1 MGSATVWLLALD
13 RWSPDV
19 IIILMI
25 DEEIAPKLRLKS
37 TSRVH
42 SPSVRSPETLQE
54 ALELYETV
62 YMPSRN
68 FSEKTRLDYRH
79 DLLDL
84 INFLSGSGR
93 QRLGRLSL
101 RDLEAFLAE
110 LDRRGLAGSSR
121 RRKTYAFKSFFNF
134 LYRDGHIPKNPSEGL
149 VPPKSEQKE
158 PRVLSKVEYEALLR
172 ACGHH
177 PRDSAIIELLLQTGL
192 RLSEVARLTL
202 DDVELPRRIGK
213 DAETM
218 GRLHTVGK
226 GRKERWI
233 PLNYKVCRAL
243 RTWLNTRSNGEDRA
257 LFVTKFRRPTGPRA
271 IQHLVKKHMA
281 EAGIKNAGVH
291 TLRHTFA
298 THHVAQGTSL
308 RTVQEVLGHADLKTT
323 SIYVQLAQEAMRKE
337 LQEHA
342 L

>member
-1 MGSATVWLLALD
+1 
-13 RWSPDV
+13 
-19 IIILMI
+19 MI
-25 DEEIAPKLRLKS
+25 DEETAPKPRLKP
-37 TSRVH
+37 TSHVH
-42 SPSVRSPETLQE
+42 SPCVGSPETLQE
-54 ALELYETV
+54 ALELYETL

-84 INFLSGSGR
+84 INFLSRNGR
-93 QRLGRLSL
+93 QRLGQLSL
-101 RDLEAFLAE
+101 GDLEAFLAE
-110 LDRRGLAGSSR
+110 LDHRGLAGSSR
-121 RRKTYAFKSFFNF
+121 RRKTYAIKSLFSF
-134 LYRDGHIPKNPSEGL
+134 LYSSGHVPQDLSDRLI
-149 VPPKSEQKE
+149 PPKSEQKE
-158 PRVLSKVEYEALLR
+158 PRVLSRGEYEALLR
-172 ACGHH
+172 ACSHH

-233 PLNYKVCRAL
+233 PLNYKACRAL
-243 RTWLNTRSNGEDRA
+243 RTWLSTSPNGEDRA
-257 LFVTKFRRPTGPRA
+257 LFVTKFRRPIGPRA
-271 IQHLVKKHMA
+271 VQHLVRKHMR
-281 EAGIKNAGVH
+281 EAGIKGASVH

-323 SIYVQLAQEAMRKE
+323 SIYVQLAQEAVKRD

>member
-1 MGSATVWLLALD
+1 ML
-13 RWSPDV
+13 
-19 IIILMI
+19 
-25 DEEIAPKLRLKS
+25 DEETAPKPRLQP
-37 TSRVH
+37 TSQVH
-42 SPSVRSPETLQE
+42 SPRSRSPETLQE

-79 DLLDL
+79 DILDL
-84 INFLSGSGR
+84 IRFLAKSR
-93 QRLGRLSL
+93 RRRLDRLSL

-110 LDRRGLAGSSR
+110 LDHRGLAGSSR
-121 RRKTYAFKSFFNF
+121 RRKVYAIKSFFAF
-134 LYRDGHIPKNPSEGL
+134 LYRSGHMAGNPSDGL

-158 PRVLSKVEYEALLR
+158 PRVLSKGEYEALLR
-172 ACGHH
+172 ACSHH

-233 PLNYKVCRAL
+233 PLNYKACRAL
-243 RTWLNTRSNGEDRA
+243 RTWLNTRPNEQDRA
-257 LFVTKFRRPTGPRA
+257 LFVTKFRRPMGPRA
-271 IQHLVKKHMA
+271 IQHLVRKHMG
-281 EAGIKNAGVH
+281 EAGIKGASVH

-298 THHVAQGTSL
+298 THHVASGTSL

-323 SIYVQLAQEAMRKE
+323 SIYVQLAQEAVKRE